1 MQPGE
6 SSLGEQSQNN
16 EDGDNDDDND
26 GGGSGGGTSVESFPP
41 TWNMVA
47 ADRSWHTN
55 ISLMTISPVY
65 MKQRRWANTVGHTP
79 CRRTVFLS
87 DSRKPPVNMAW

>member
-47 ADRSWHTN
+47 ADRS
-55 ISLMTISPVY
+55 
-65 MKQRRWANTVGHTP
+65 
-79 CRRTVFLS
+79 
-87 DSRKPPVNMAW
+87 